1 MQPYTSSLARC
12 RAWESPAG
20 ALLQSASQLFGR
32 AADAVASRILCSLFS
47 PASTYEHRGDA
58 LAAIGSQA
66 HAIIDASLS
75 REMSRNIRVERWG
88 GLCRRIHASGQK
100 NQFYAFAA
108 CSASCCKNKYP
119 AGAPVWGRRPVRW
132 PCGQPAGCVDVQNAI
147 ARPLCWLKGCP
158 TGCWPQ
164 SLEWSSSQ
172 WCSLVDAA
180 ATSTTSTPTANISML
195 VKHIDGGRGG
205 EGRGRRRA
213 LCARRRPIAAST
225 ASAMAGGSSTAMW
238 PEMARIN
245 MQKIQRD

>member
-1 MQPYTSSLARC
+1 M
-12 RAWESPAG
+12 
-20 ALLQSASQLFGR
+20 SQLFGR

-66 HAIIDASLS
+66 HIIIDVISLPIRPEFSVLSGGEASAVVSMRPDKKINFTLS
-75 REMSRNIRVERWG
+75 QPAVFRF
-88 GLCRRIHASGQK
+88 GLVQ
-100 NQFYAFAA
+100 
-108 CSASCCKNKYP
+108 KYP

-147 ARPLCWLKGCP
+147 ARPRCWLKGCP

-172 WCSLVDAA
+172 RRSLVDAA